1 VLVAQVGPLLLIRW
15 VISNLAQKFSFV
27 YINSMTLL
35 LAFLI
40 GLCAGLRSLTPP
52 AAVAWSTYLGWL
64 NLARPWSLIGSLPAV
79 IILSV
84 LAVTEFVF
92 DKLPNTPNR
101 TAPLG
106 LIARTVTGGFTGA
119 CVSLGGGRSAYVG
132 AGLGAVGGIVG
143 CFAGY
148 HVRAWLVKSLRQP
161 DFNIAMLEDLI
172 AIGGSLFIV
181 SRF

>member
-1 VLVAQVGPLLLIRW
+1 
-15 VISNLAQKFSFV
+15 
-27 YINSMTLL
+27 MTLVF
-35 LAFLI
+35 AFLI
-40 GLCAGLRSLTPP
+40 GFFAGLRALTPP
-52 AAVAWSTYLGWL
+52 AAVAWAVHLGWL
-64 NLARPWSLIGSLPAV
+64 KLARPLSLIGSIPAL

-84 LAVTEFVF
+84 LAITEIIV

-106 LIARTVTGGFTGA
+106 LIARIVTGGLTGA
-119 CVSLGGGRSAYVG
+119 CVAIGGGQSAFVG
-132 AGLGAVGGIVG
+132 GGLGAIGGICG

-148 HVRAWLVKSLRQP
+148 HVRARLVKSLRLP
-161 DFNIAMLEDLI
+161 DFNVALIEDLI